1 MGSCQTAN
9 ATGTPGEQSSNA
21 EITKQMK
28 AEANSQ
34 QYTHK
39 ILLLGPGE
47 SGKTTILKQM
57 RKIHGSDAITFAVK
71 ENGLCDYVKENVI
84 LYIKILCEQ
93 SLKLNISLNSS
104 ENENYRQYFANEI
117 SPPYANQLNTDIGK
131 QIESLWSDPNIKQTL
146 SRRSEFQIPD
156 NVEYFMDK
164 IEEIASDTYQV
175 TFDDYIRIRMKTTGF
190 TTETFKKQ
198 FNGIEHA
205 FSFTDVGGQ
214 RSERK
219 KWINMIHDDIDVVVY
234 VVAISEYD
242 LLCHEDENTLRLTE
256 ALNLFKSILCHGYG
270 KGKTVTLFFNK
281 YDLFLEKIADVN
293 QKSIAEMYSDFPSNK
308 DARN

>member
-1 MGSCQTAN
+1 MGACQAISKK
-9 ATGTPGEQSSNA
+9 GTPKEQSSNA
-21 EITKQMK
+21 EITNKMK
-28 AEANSQ
+28 AEINNQ
-34 QYTHK
+34 EYTHR

-57 RKIHGSDAITFAVK
+57 RKIYGSDTLTFAVK
-71 ENGLCDYVKENVI
+71 ENRLCDYIKENVMR
-84 LYIKILCEQ
+84 YVKILCEQ
-93 SLKLNISLNSS
+93 SIKLNISLNSS

-117 SPPYANQLNTDIGK
+117 SPPYVEHLNIDIGK
-131 QIESLWSDPNIKQTL
+131 QIESLWSDSGIKQTL
-146 SRRSEFQIPD
+146 FRRSEFQIPD

-164 IEEIASDTYQV
+164 IEEIASDTYHV
-175 TFDDYIRIRMKTTGF
+175 TFDDYVRIRMKTTGF

-198 FNGIEHA
+198 LNNTEHSFA
-205 FSFTDVGGQ
+205 FTDVGGQ